1 MAANGVSLVSPVQDE
16 AGLQEFLRFPWRI
29 YQQDPYWVPPLLTE
43 QRKFLDQR
51 RGPFFEIGEAQYF
64 LAFRHGEPVG
74 RISAHIN
81 RRHDEFHGADTGFW
95 GFFEAVPDQQVADAL
110 FEAAAAWVRHRG
122 RRRLV
127 GPLNFSI
134 YDEMGLLVEGFD
146 SIPAMFHTHNPPYYE
161 DLVTSWGFRKA
172 MDWVALKIEN
182 LRDNVDLP
190 TMEPRLAEILAKQ
203 KVRLAPYNSRELNR
217 RAEEVFHL
225 FNEAWSVNWGHVPL
239 SRHQFDHLLHEVKPL
254 LRPGLVSMLLDG
266 DTLVG
271 FGIALPDLNP
281 LVKKLDGRLTLWGKL
296 RLLYAA
302 KYAPVRKL
310 RAMVIGI
317 AQPYQLKKLHYAIIM
332 QIYLYVTKHTPCDF
346 VDFSLIPANLKHWIK
361 VIRAFGGQCYKTFR
375 VFEREL

>member
-29 YQQDPYWVPPLLTE
+29 YQQDPYWVPPLLPE

-51 RGPFFEIGEAQYF
+51 QGAFFEIGEAQYF

-146 SIPAMFHTHNPPYYE
+146 SIPAMFQTHNPPYYE
-161 DLVTSWGFRKA
+161 DLVTSWGFRKT
-172 MDWVALKIEN
+172 MDWVALKLTN
-182 LRDNVDLP
+182 RNVDLP
-190 TMEPRLAEILAKQ
+190 AMEQGLAEILAKQ
-203 KVRLAPYNSRELNR
+203 KVTLAPYSPRELAR

-239 SRHQFDHLLHEVKPL
+239 SRRQFDHLLHEVKPL
-254 LRPGLVSMLLDG
+254 LRSELVHMLLDG
-266 DTLVG
+266 DKLVG
-271 FGIALPDLNP
+271 FGIVLPDLNP
-281 LVKKLDGRLTLWGKL
+281 LVKKLDGRLNLWGKL

-302 KYAPVRKL
+302 KFAPIHKV

-317 AQPYQLKKLHYAIIM
+317 AQPYQLKKLNYAIVLRTYIN
-332 QIYLYVTKHTPCDF
+332 LVKHTPCNF
-346 VDFSLIPANLKHWIK
+346 ADFSLIPENLKRWIK
-361 VIRAFGGQCYKTFR
+361 VIHAFGGQRYKTFR

>member
-1 MAANGVSLVSPVQDE
+1 MATNGGILVSPVQDE

-29 YQQDPYWVPPLLTE
+29 YQQDPYWVPPLLPE

-51 RGPFFEIGEAQYF
+51 QGAFFEIGEAQYF

-146 SIPAMFHTHNPPYYE
+146 SIPAMFQTHNPPYYE
-161 DLVTSWGFRKA
+161 DLVTSWGFRKT
-172 MDWVALKIEN
+172 MDWVALKLTN
-182 LRDNVDLP
+182 RNVDLP
-190 TMEPRLAEILAKQ
+190 AMEQGLAEILAKQ
-203 KVRLAPYNSRELNR
+203 KVTLAPYSPRELAR

-239 SRHQFDHLLHEVKPL
+239 SRRQFDHLLHEVKPL
-254 LRPGLVSMLLDG
+254 LRSELVHMLLDG
-266 DTLVG
+266 DKLVG
-271 FGIALPDLNP
+271 FGIVLPDLNP
-281 LVKKLDGRLTLWGKL
+281 LVKKLDGRLNLWGKL

-302 KYAPVRKL
+302 KFAPIHKV

-317 AQPYQLKKLHYAIIM
+317 AQPYQLKKLNYAIVLRTYIN
-332 QIYLYVTKHTPCDF
+332 LVKHTPCNF
-346 VDFSLIPANLKHWIK
+346 ADFSLIPENLKRWIK
-361 VIRAFGGQCYKTFR
+361 VIQAFGGQRYKTFR